1 MSNTF
6 VTVKAL
12 SQTFLR
18 SKHMQNNRFILAGL
32 LAIALTACGGGGGSG
47 DSGVK
52 VNDSVS
58 GGDDANTNTK
68 IVGKQHYLDFPM
80 TGFSSVESDKLT
92 KFNIKYLENGE
103 VKTYTF
109 DFEQDMPGFNSP
121 WIDNSSDNLIVNGK
135 KMPNIVLNNTLSY
148 ARFGMI
154 AGLDTQSQAIL
165 FHQGEVTPANS
176 IPVSGTATYKGDAFV
191 VDMADANKRTTDA
204 KSEFDVDFAK
214 KSVKGTISNINI
226 DGKQYNNVEISAKI
240 TKDNKLALGH
250 YIGGSTDPKTL
261 QRMDGAFY
269 GKNADEMAGV
279 FEDKQQNISGGFGAK
294 KQK

>member
-1 MSNTF
+1 
-6 VTVKAL
+6 
-12 SQTFLR
+12 
-18 SKHMQNNRFILAGL
+18 MQNNRFILAGL
-32 LAIALTACGGGGGSG
+32 LAIALTACGGGGSG
-47 DSGVK
+47 DDNVK
-52 VNDSVS
+52 VNQSVS
-58 GGDDANTNTK
+58 GGDNTTK
-68 IVGKQHYLDFPM
+68 IAGRQSLVEYP
-80 TGFSSVESDKLT
+80 TTTFSTLESDKLT
-92 KFNIKYLENGE
+92 KFNIKYLENSE
-103 VKTYTF
+103 VKTFTF
-109 DFEQDMPGFNSP
+109 DSEQDIPGVQGR
-121 WIDNSSDNLIVNGK
+121 WINVSNITINGK
-135 KMPNIVLNNTLSY
+135 KISNIVLNNSLSY

-154 AGLDTQSQAIL
+154 AGLETQAGL
-165 FHQGEVTPANS
+165 FYQGEVTPANS

-214 KSVKGTISNINI
+214 KSVKGTISNIKI
-226 DGKQYNNVEISAKI
+226 DGKQYNNVEISTNI
-240 TKDNKLALGH
+240 TKDNRLALGH